1 MAKGRPIPSSGSKPF
16 GTSSNSQSKWYTE
29 RELFQKNNKTPEQ
42 TFTAFSGTGRRLTDK
57 KVSSGGAD
65 EDPDFLFAQALA
77 ASVRDYGDNNL
88 TDEDRE
94 LAMAISLSK
103 AEYQNVSPV
112 AESGSSTNSNPSG
125 LTGEALAKEQM
136 RQKRIEALSKRGL

>member
-1 MAKGRPIPSSGSKPF
+1 MTKGRPIPSGGSKPF
-16 GTSSNSQSKWYTE
+16 GTSSNSQAKWYTE

-57 KVSSGGAD
+57 KGSSGGTD
-65 EDPDFLFAQALA
+65 SDPDFLFAQALA
-77 ASVRDYGDNNL
+77 ASVEDYGDNNL

-94 LAMAISLSK
+94 LAIAISLSK
-103 AEYQNVSPV
+103 AEYQNVSPI
-112 AESGSSTNSNPSG
+112 ADTNSNSSG

-136 RQKRIEALSKRGL
+136 RQKRIEALAKRGL

>member
-1 MAKGRPIPSSGSKPF
+1 MAKGRPIPSGGSKPF
-16 GTSSNSQSKWYTE
+16 GTSSNSQLKWYTE

-57 KVSSGGAD
+57 KVNSGGAD
-65 EDPDFLFAQALA
+65 EDPDFFFSQALA
-77 ASVRDYGDNNL
+77 ASVGDYGDNNL
-88 TDEDRE
+88 IDEDRE

-103 AEYQNVSPV
+103 AEYQNESPI
-112 AESGSSTNSNPSG
+112 ADNGSSTNSNPSG